1 MAELAKVAASSEV
14 DLEDL
19 AAKSADVQ
27 RLITS
32 KNPVKALARALENP
46 PTASKDAAVKCAAA
60 EVVFRALEA
69 NADIAAAVEG
79 VAAAGPGCLDILL
92 KYVYLGLA
100 TPRPPLHED
109 AAAAEQDATLLEQKK
124 WSGALLKWHPAV
136 VEKTGP
142 GGIIR
147 VMVDRKT
154 VG

>member
-32 KNPVKALARALENP
+32 KDPVKALARALENP

-69 NADIAAAVEG
+69 NADIGKLNGVQRRRKFLALKDAV
-79 VAAAGPGCLDILL
+79 L
-92 KYVYLGLA
+92 
-100 TPRPPLHED
+100 
-109 AAAAEQDATLLEQKK
+109 
-124 WSGALLKWHPAV
+124 
-136 VEKTGP
+136 
-142 GGIIR
+142 
-147 VMVDRKT
+147 
-154 VG
+154 